1 MTDALARPA
10 LWLSALANILGRFLL
25 APIGVLPGW
34 LSATT
39 VSAVTGVFLLVVF
52 KYTSNQRAIK
62 RVRDDINAH
71 LLALKLFKD
80 SAWVSLKAQG
90 RILRGACRL
99 FVLALGPMLVMALPV
114 VLLLAQLAL
123 WYQARP
129 FKIGEDTIIVLDLH
143 PNSPNGSSWPAVNLR
158 PTDSVEV
165 IAGPVHIQSKRE
177 VCWSVRP
184 LKAGEHQLKIEVDN
198 QIYSKEIAVGDGF
211 MRVSRL
217 RPGWD
222 WSSILLNPW
231 EAPFRPGDPVRSI
244 EIDYPERSGWI
255 CGTGHWVI
263 YWFVV
268 SMIAAFCCRRALN
281 VAV

>member
-1 MTDALARPA
+1 MTDALAQAA
-10 LWLSALANILGRFLL
+10 LWLSTVANALGRLLL
-25 APIGVLPGW
+25 APVGALPGW
-34 LSATT
+34 LSAT
-39 VSAVTGVFLLVVF
+39 VLSAVTGVLLLALF

-62 RVRDDINAH
+62 HVRDDVSAH
-71 LLALKLFKD
+71 LLALKLFKE

-90 RILRGACRL
+90 RILLGACRL
-99 FVLALGPMLVMALPV
+99 FVLAIVPILVMALPV
-114 VLLLAQLAL
+114 ILLLAQLAL

-129 FKIGEDTIIVLDLH
+129 LKIGEEAVVILNL
-143 PNSPNGSSWPAVNLR
+143 NRASGSSGPAFSLR

-165 IAGPVHIQSKRE
+165 IAGPVRVQSKRE
-177 VCWSVRP
+177 VCWNVKPKKPGSHR
-184 LKAGEHQLKIEVDN
+184 LEFEIGG
-198 QIYSKEIAVGDGF
+198 QIYSKELAAGQGF

-231 EAPFRPGDPVRSI
+231 EPPFRANDPVQSI
-244 EIDYPERSGWI
+244 EIEYPDRSSWT
-255 CGTGHWVI
+255 CGTDSWVI

-268 SMIAAFCCRRALN
+268 SMIAALCFRRVLN

>member
-1 MTDALARPA
+1 MTDALAQAA
-10 LWLSALANILGRFLL
+10 LWLNTVANALGRFLL
-25 APIGVLPGW
+25 APIGALPGW
-34 LSATT
+34 FSAT
-39 VSAVTGVFLLVVF
+39 VISAVTGVLLLAVF

-71 LLALKLFKD
+71 LLALKLFKE

-90 RILRGACRL
+90 RILLGACRL
-99 FVLALGPMLVMALPV
+99 FVLAIVPILVMALPV
-114 VLLLAQLAL
+114 ILLMAQLAL

-129 FKIGEDTIIVLDLH
+129 LKLGEEAIVVLDL
-143 PNSPNGSSWPAVNLR
+143 NGASGSSGPAVSLR
-158 PTDSVEV
+158 PTDSIEV
-165 IAGPVHIQSKRE
+165 ITGPVRVQSKRE
-177 VCWSVRP
+177 VCWNVKPKKPGSHRLEFEIGGQV
-184 LKAGEHQLKIEVDN
+184 
-198 QIYSKEIAVGDGF
+198 YSKEIAAGEGF

-231 EAPFRPGDPVRSI
+231 EPPLRPDDPVRSI
-244 EIDYPERSGWI
+244 EIEYPDRSSWT
-255 CGTGHWVI
+255 CGTDSWVI

-268 SMIAAFCCRRALN
+268 SMIAALCFRRVLN

>member
-1 MTDALARPA
+1 MTHVLAQAA
-10 LWLSALANILGRFLL
+10 LWLSTVANALGRLL
-25 APIGVLPGW
+25 LTPIGFLPGW
-34 LSATT
+34 LSAT
-39 VSAVTGVFLLVVF
+39 VAGAATGVLLLAVF

-80 SAWVSLKAQG
+80 RAAVSLKAQG
-90 RILRGACRL
+90 RILLGAFRL
-99 FVLALGPMLVMALPV
+99 FVLAIVPMLVMALPV
-114 VLLLAQLAL
+114 TLLVAQLAL

-129 FKIGEDTIIVLDLH
+129 LRVGEDAVIVLNL
-143 PNSPNGSSWPAVNLR
+143 NGTSGSSLPVVSLQ

-165 IAGPVHIQSKRE
+165 TAGPVRVQSKRE

-184 LKAGEHQLKIEVDN
+184 RRPGSHQLEF
-198 QIYSKEIAVGDGF
+198 QIGGQVHTKEIAAGEGF

-222 WSSILLNPW
+222 GMSILLNPW
-231 EAPFRPGDPVRSI
+231 EPPFRPGDPVRSI
-244 EIDYPERSGWI
+244 EIDYPERSSWI
-255 CGTGHWVI
+255 CGTNSWVI
-263 YWFVV
+263 YWLAV
-268 SMIAAFCCRRALN
+268 SMVAALCFRRAMN